1 MKLSKETLALLKNFA
16 GINSNL
22 LLKDGGKLS
31 TISAQKNIMASASVT
46 ESLPSE
52 FGIYDLNEFLG
63 ALSLFDDP
71 ELTFTDKFV
80 TMKEGAAHIKYYAA
94 DKSVLSYP
102 QKDITFPSSDI
113 DFNLPSATLTQIIRT
128 ASVLRASERTGR
140 QRQTVHRARQKITR
154 QTQLRDCRSHRRS
167 CRQRHQADGWR
178 GHSQH
183 PLQGRRSGGGGAD
196 VGRGRFDVYQLRS
209 GGTADQPWQDTTAGH
224 YRRAAQPTV
233 AQRADDS
240 RRRARGLCGG
250 NVVRSLHA
258 RENAAGHH
266 QRRAPGNFAYRSD
279 CRVPRENGSHG
290 PHGRQQHARRVHRKS
305 KIRSRKVPQDHY
317 RFENAAGLITRTHT
331 LEHAKTHKENH
342 VKA

>member
-128 ASVLRASERTGR
+128 ASVLRAPDLS
-140 QRQTVHRARQKITR
+140 I
-154 QTQLRDCRSHRRS
+154 
-167 CRQRHQADGWR
+167 
-178 GHSQH
+178 
-183 PLQGRRSGGGGAD
+183 
-196 VGRGRFDVYQLRS
+196 VGKKGKVTLVVGDRKNPTANTFDLEVGDTESTFDV
-209 GGTADQPWQDTTAGH
+209 AMK
-224 YRRAAQPTV
+224 V
-233 AQRADDS
+233 
-240 RRRARGLCGG
+240 
-250 NVVRSLHA
+250 
-258 RENAAGHH
+258 ENLKMI
-266 QRRAPGNFAYRSD
+266 PGDYDVSI
-279 CRVPRENGSHG
+279 S
-290 PHGRQQHARRVHRKS
+290 
-305 KIRSRKVPQDHY
+305 SRKIS
-317 RFENAAGLITRTHT
+317 RFQSTSSDTVYYVAVEADSSF
-331 LEHAKTHKENH
+331 E
-342 VKA
+342 